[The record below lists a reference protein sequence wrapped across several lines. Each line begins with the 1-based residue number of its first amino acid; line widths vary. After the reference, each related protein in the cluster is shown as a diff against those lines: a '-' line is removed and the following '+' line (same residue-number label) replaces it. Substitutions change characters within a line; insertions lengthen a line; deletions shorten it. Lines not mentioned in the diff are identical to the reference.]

1 MRGRVRCY
9 LLTTTTNFLFRRTVL
24 VIAHRLSTI
33 VASEQILVLE
43 EGRIVES
50 GTHQDLLE
58 AGGRYSDLWRNQQE
72 QEADKEGAKEKES
85 D

>member
-1 MRGRVRCY
+1 MRCY
-9 LLTTTTNFLFRRTVL
+9 LLTTTIIRRTVL

>member
-1 MRGRVRCY
+1 M
-9 LLTTTTNFLFRRTVL
+9 
-24 VIAHRLSTI
+24 
-33 VASEQILVLE
+33 ASEQILVLD

-50 GTHQDLLE
+50 GAHQDLLE

-72 QEADKEGAKEKES
+72 REAEKEGEKEKES